1 MCYKAMGIV
10 TNTVEQRMDAMAAQ
24 LRETYAQKDTD
35 DLIDLRARGDLTD
48 VAQRILDEELARRG
62 VAQSSVDEAKVR
74 HEADRAEMANAVSNL
89 AGLGA
94 RFLAKLIDLSV
105 AAAMLIVINFS
116 FGLGTTPYV
125 ADRLAWFS
133 ILLALMYGLFKDGFS
148 GQSVGKRVLGI
159 RAVECASGEPC
170 SLPRSFLRNMTGGL
184 GVIDV
189 VFIFGE
195 GRRRLGD
202 ILADTCV
209 VRA

>member
-1 MCYKAMGIV
+1 
-10 TNTVEQRMDAMAAQ
+10 MDAMAAQ
-24 LRETYAQKDTD
+24 LKETYAHKDTE
-35 DLIDLRARGDLTD
+35 DLVDLRARGDLTD
-48 VAQRILDEELARRG
+48 LAQRILDDELARRG
-62 VAQSSVDEAKVR
+62 VAQSSVEEAKAR
-74 HEADRAEMANAVSNL
+74 YDADRVEMELAVRNL
-89 AGLGA
+89 AGLSA
-94 RFLAKLIDLSV
+94 RFLAKFIDLCV

-116 FGLGTTPYV
+116 FGMGTTPYV

-133 ILLALMYGLFKDGFS
+133 ILLALMYALFKDGFS

-159 RAVECASGEPC
+159 RAVERATGEPC

-184 GVIDV
+184 WIIDA

>member
-1 MCYKAMGIV
+1 
-10 TNTVEQRMDAMAAQ
+10 MDAMAAQ
-24 LRETYAQKDTD
+24 LKETYAHKDTE
-35 DLIDLRARGDLTD
+35 DLVDLRARGDLTD
-48 VAQRILDEELARRG
+48 LAQRILDDELARRG
-62 VAQSSVDEAKVR
+62 VAQSSVEEAKAR
-74 HEADRAEMANAVSNL
+74 YDADRAEMELTVRNL
-89 AGLGA
+89 AGLSA
-94 RFLAKLIDLSV
+94 RFLAKFIDLCV
-105 AAAMLIVINFS
+105 AAAILIVINFS
-116 FGLGTTPYV
+116 FGMGTTPYV

-133 ILLALMYGLFKDGFS
+133 ILLALMYALFKDGFS

-159 RAVECASGEPC
+159 RAVERATGEPC

-184 GVIDV
+184 SIVDA